1 MKNKRKEKLLQE
13 LKNKTKIVLA
23 ATALSSILVGCSE
36 EDIDFLKNEIKTEKS
51 ILTNED
57 EIITESLDENQK
69 SKTED
74 SNNNEE
80 QNIEKSNNS
89 ETIIIVNSI
98 PDSYNIPTQYSNVE
112 NYYKFKVINE
122 EAIKYYNSKN
132 IYILYDKETYA
143 ISEFIYA
150 DKEVYDLGFPTT
162 GIELYDLSTEEMLVY
177 DNGLG
182 TFYNLEYYDSIRENN
197 YQVCLADVEDYIE
210 GEIVKEYYSLEE
222 IRALEPQIAEGL
234 KIINGTSRKLSR

>member
-23 ATALSSILVGCSE
+23 ATALSSILVGCSD
-36 EDIDFLKNEIKTEKS
+36 EDIDFLENQIKTEKS

-57 EIITESLDENQK
+57 EIITESLDENKK
-69 SKTED
+69 SKAED
-74 SNNNEE
+74 YNSEE
-80 QNIEKSNNS
+80 QNIQSSNNT
-89 ETIIIVNSI
+89 ETVIIVNTI

-122 EAIKYYNSKN
+122 EAVKYYDSKN
-132 IYILYDKETYA
+132 VYLLYDKETYA

-150 DKEVYDLGFPTT
+150 DKTVYDLGFPTT

-182 TFYNLEYYDSIRENN
+182 TYYNLEYYNSIRENN
-197 YQVCLADVEDYIE
+197 YQVCLTDVGDYIE
-210 GEIVKEYYSLEE
+210 DEIAQEYYSLEE